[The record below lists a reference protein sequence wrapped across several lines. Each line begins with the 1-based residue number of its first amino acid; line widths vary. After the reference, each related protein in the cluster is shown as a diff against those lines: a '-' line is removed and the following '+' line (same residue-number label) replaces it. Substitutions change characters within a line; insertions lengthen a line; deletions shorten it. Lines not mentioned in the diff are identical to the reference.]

1 MLRRTEL
8 PPFDGLV
15 RDPSS
20 KQVLTLGPTLENH
33 RPIKAANTFRKR
45 AGTTV
50 QHLTTLFWHNDWND
64 DTVPCFQRI
73 AFGNLVKTSSRSL
86 CKAKPKVLGNL
97 PGHVSR
103 MVIGTQRSSGTREYA
118 QEASSRATRVQ

>member
-50 QHLTTLFWHNDWND
+50 QH
-64 DTVPCFQRI
+64 FQRI